1 MLLKRKL
8 QTKAPEGRP
17 KEDRHNHILPCV
29 DDGFRSVEASLAA
42 IKRMSDEGWSEF
54 VFTPHINRELF
65 PGTDEKLLRKVFSE
79 FSARIP
85 EAWNVKTALAAE
97 YMCVD
102 GFERRVAEH
111 PDTLLL
117 YPDRSILVEM
127 SYYFRSPNFESSLFE
142 LKQAGITPVIAHPER
157 YPFMADDLS
166 GIDHW
171 CDMGC
176 RLQLNWMSLDG
187 VYGRESVKI
196 MSYLLSNNMY
206 SCVVSDL
213 HSLYQ
218 LDHILEVRIPRK
230 LEKYFN
236 NLL

>member
-1 MLLKRKL
+1 MLKRL
-8 QTKAPEGRP
+8 LLTKSPAGRP
-17 KEDRHNHILPCV
+17 KEDRHNHLLPCV

-65 PGTDEKLLRKVFSE
+65 PSTDETLLRKVYSE

-85 EAWNVKTALAAE
+85 GDWNVKTALAAE

-102 GFERRVAEH
+102 GLERRVSED
-111 PDTLLL
+111 PESFLR
-117 YPDRSILVEM
+117 YPDGSILVEM
-127 SYYFRSPNFESSLFE
+127 SYYFRSKNFETVLFE

-157 YPFMADDLS
+157 YPYMADDLA
-166 GIDHW
+166 GIEHW
-171 CDMGC
+171 CNMGC
-176 RLQLNWMSLDG
+176 KLQLNWMSLAG
-187 VYGRESVKI
+187 VYGPQSVEI
-196 MSYLLSNNMY
+196 LSFLLSQNLY
-206 SCVVSDL
+206 SYVVSDL
-213 HSLYQ
+213 HSLSQ
-218 LDHILEVRIPRK
+218 LDRILEVRFPRK